1 MDVNQAIMESASAIA
16 KATEALVNA
25 AAVAQEATFSNT
37 SVIQPNIPEMG
48 AYWNNANPM
57 GQALVNG
64 EINADNA
71 AAKTEEWNA
80 GLNNTGL

>member
-1 MDVNQAIMESASAIA
+1 
-16 KATEALVNA
+16 
-25 AAVAQEATFSNT
+25 
-37 SVIQPNIPEMG
+37 
-48 AYWNNANPM
+48 M

-71 AAKTEEWNA
+71 AAKTEEWNT